1 MKTHLHNLFLIIK
14 GDPVAQPYTLKQAKA
29 MAMTALDI
37 MTNPDLAARMKEDFS
52 KDLEE
57 R

>member
-1 MKTHLHNLFLIIK
+1 MKTHLHHLLLIIK

-37 MTNPDLAARMKEDFS
+37 MTNPDLADRMKEDFN
-52 KDLEE
+52 KDLK
-57 R
+57 